1 MIKTDIFVGVCYHKT
16 APVIA
21 TETLRPVQV
30 GAALSKVKL
39 DFAIPDNTGPNI
51 SDKNQKWCELTAAY
65 WMRHNVDAE
74 FYGLLHYRRLLSFS
88 SKIKADRSFVW
99 ANESDYARFAWD
111 DTVIRN
117 YLSTAD
123 IVTPPTYRI
132 HPVGLPDHLL
142 TSYDMYARDHF
153 IEDMDSC
160 LEICR
165 ATNPELYP
173 FFLQTL
179 KDTNTRIGNMFIMR
193 RELFFQYTDWIFPI
207 LEQTEQRIDSSQYD
221 GYQSRV
227 IGFLAE
233 RLTEAYFR
241 YAHAIKS
248 ARVIERPVAFAAKPP
263 HPAHVLGELKS
274 AEGLLARKPNSVG
287 NEVEPIN
294 IAFAIDEGYAKH
306 AAASLHSV
314 LLHARSPAR
323 YRSYV
328 FHKGDLTEASCQKV
342 ETVANSFGSKV
353 NFVEIPVDT
362 LRWLPMNRPHIS
374 LTTYYRL
381 VMHSFL
387 PEDVRRLI
395 YLDADT
401 LATAA
406 LEDLWDTEANG
417 RIIAGAPDE
426 GGVLQSRRLRL
437 STKHNYFNAGV
448 LILDVDGIRQ
458 LDLRGLVLK
467 AFEDNG
473 EFITLQDQDLLN
485 IIFENK
491 AAPLDLR
498 WNVNNRIFLKN
509 ELDPAYSDE
518 QSSAAA
524 EHPGIIHFTDK
535 RKPWHLKCYNPYY
548 DLYWFHLNQTPWAE
562 TRLESMKR
570 KFKRSLW
577 RRFNA
582 SYRKNT
588 ADSLS
593 RTETQAI

>member
-1 MIKTDIFVGVCYHKT
+1 MIKTDIFVGICYHKK

-30 GAALSKVKL
+30 GAALSKVRL

-51 SDKNQKWCELTAAY
+51 SEKNQKWCELTAAY

-88 SKIKADRSFVW
+88 SKIKADKSFVW

-117 YLSTAD
+117 YLSKAD

-142 TSYDMYARDHF
+142 TNYNMYARDHF
-153 IEDMDSC
+153 VEDMDTC
-160 LEICR
+160 LQICR
-165 ATNPELYP
+165 STNPELYP
-173 FFLQTL
+173 FLLQTL
-179 KDTNTRIGNMFIMR
+179 KDTNTRFGNMFMMR

-207 LEQTEQRIDSSQYD
+207 LEQTELEIDSSQYD
-221 GYQSRV
+221 SYQSRV

-241 YAHAIKS
+241 YAQAIKG
-248 ARVIERPVAFAAKPP
+248 AKIRERPVAFAAKPP
-263 HPAHVLGELKS
+263 HPAKVPSELRS
-274 AEGLLARKPNSVG
+274 AESLLTRQPNAAG
-287 NEVEPIN
+287 KEVAPIN
-294 IAFAIDEGYAKH
+294 IGFAIDEGYAKH
-306 AAASLHSV
+306 AAACLHSV
-314 LLHARSPAR
+314 LLRSQTPFR
-323 YRSYV
+323 FCSYI
-328 FHKGDLTEASCQKV
+328 FHKGDLTEDSCQKI
-342 ETVANSFGSKV
+342 EAVADSFGSKV

-381 VMHSFL
+381 VMHRFL
-387 PEDVRRLI
+387 PDNVHRLI

-406 LEDLWDTEANG
+406 LEDLWNTDLDG
-417 RIIAGAPDE
+417 CIIAGAPDE
-426 GGVLQSRRLRL
+426 GGILQSRRLRL
-437 STKHNYFNAGV
+437 SATHKYFNAGV
-448 LILDVDGIRQ
+448 LILDMDGIRQ
-458 LDLRGLVLK
+458 VDLRALVLK
-467 AFEDNG
+467 AFEDYG

-491 AAPLDLR
+491 TTPLDLR
-498 WNVNNRIFLKN
+498 WNVNNRIFVKN

-524 EHPGIIHFTDK
+524 EHPGIIHFTDQ

-562 TRLESMKR
+562 TQPESIRR
-570 KFKRSLW
+570 KVKRSLW

-588 ADSLS
+588 VDSLFQPD
-593 RTETQAI
+593 TDAI